1 MIMSSCHLKI
11 LNQAL
16 LSIKRRAIFKIKM
29 DQNPDMELTEKVK
42 FYDDSSNHIIDENNP
57 KLIEVMHQMLGKC
70 VLHHN
75 AIINLIDELEAQY
88 SFVILAQFASSCSM
102 LCLLLFQASSNP
114 VGSPIFLSSSLY
126 YWVMM
131 YQLLI
136 YCWYGNE
143 VTLQVCFCLKF
154 YFVLFYFNFFLT
166 IVYNG

>member
-16 LSIKRRAIFKIKM
+16 LSIKRRAIFKLKISK
-29 DQNPDMELTEKVK
+29 NPDMELTEKVK
-42 FYDDSSNHIIDENNP
+42 FYDDSYNHIIDEKDP
-57 KLIEVMHQMLGKC
+57 KLIQVMHQMLGKC

-75 AIINLIDELEAQY
+75 AIINLIEELEAQY

-136 YCWYGNE
+136 YCWFGNE
-143 VTLQVCFCLKF
+143 VTLQVYLNCK
-154 YFVLFYFNFFLT
+154 LFFF
-166 IVYNG
+166 

>member
-1 MIMSSCHLKI
+1 
-11 LNQAL
+11 
-16 LSIKRRAIFKIKM
+16 M
-29 DQNPDMELTEKVK
+29 DQNPDMELAERVK
-42 FYDDSSNHIIDENNP
+42 FYDDSSNHIIDEKNP

-143 VTLQVCFCLKF
+143 VTLQVCVSLRLQNVITLIFRS
-154 YFVLFYFNFFLT
+154 YAWGFVSNSKICPIFTNLGSNDSKSE
-166 IVYNG
+166 